1 MYNKKYFLTLIYIF
15 AFNKHLEFMT
25 FFINKTALAAFSFK
39 GIVKSQVDIKI
50 IIFYLFSYLGGTLY
64 PLEVMRG
71 CVTFPLENRNF

>member
-1 MYNKKYFLTLIYIF
+1 
-15 AFNKHLEFMT
+15 MT
-25 FFINKTALAAFSFK
+25 FLINKTALAAFIFK
-39 GIVKSQVDIKI
+39 GIVKSQVNVKI